1 MALLNE
7 DIVINSILGPGST
20 ISGDIKVNGFVRVDG
35 DIDGNLIATG
45 NVIIGEKARILGN
58 IQAKTI
64 TIGGIVKG
72 NVIASQS
79 VQLLSSSVVIGDI
92 TTRRIRAD
100 ENVVLHGHCIA
111 LTDDTEYED
120 ACTSWQNVRKITSHS
135 ILQSIHVSSSQDTP
149 VEETQPEETASQ
161 TE

>member
-7 DIVINSILGPGST
+7 DIVINSILGPGSS

-58 IQAKTI
+58 VQAKTI

-92 TTRRIRAD
+92 TARRIRAD
-100 ENVVLHGHCIA
+100 ENVFLQGHCIA
-111 LTDDTEYED
+111 LTDDTEFEE
-120 ACTSWQNVRKITSHS
+120 ACASWESIRKITSHS
-135 ILQSIHVSSSQDTP
+135 ILQSIHVSPSYDSP
-149 VEETQPEETASQ
+149 AEEPQIEEAASKS
-161 TE
+161 E